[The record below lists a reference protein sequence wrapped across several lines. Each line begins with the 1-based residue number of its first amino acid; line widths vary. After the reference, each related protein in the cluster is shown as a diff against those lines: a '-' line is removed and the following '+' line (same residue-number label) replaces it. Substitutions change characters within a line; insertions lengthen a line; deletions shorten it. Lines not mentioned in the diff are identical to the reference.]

1 MTCNGSTRIT
11 SDKESEYEI
20 HVHVKQEIAVYSTS
34 LNVGF
39 EPKTV
44 HEIEVYVYWTL
55 APSATPL
62 DCLTAVALV
71 SHRGCHLNTL
81 RL

>member
-44 HEIEVYVYWTL
+44 HEIEVYVY
-55 APSATPL
+55 
-62 DCLTAVALV
+62 
-71 SHRGCHLNTL
+71 
-81 RL
+81 